1 MLTTKLAVE
10 LEALLSNPLD
20 IASRSSSIARRPR
33 LSLGNGTGAGL
44 ADLIWSDSRTLG
56 ASATENLDLSGS
68 LLDPFGALIA
78 FARVRAM
85 LVVAAA
91 ANVNNVVLGGQT
103 VNGWLGPFGAAAHT
117 IAVQPGDL
125 YVQTARGATAWPVT
139 AGTGDLLQVANG
151 GAGTGVDYEIVLI
164 GASA

>member
-1 MLTTKLAVE
+1 MLTTKFAVE

-20 IASRSSSIARRPR
+20 LASRSSSIARRLR
-33 LSLGNGTGAGL
+33 LTLGNGTGAGL

-117 IAVQPGDL
+117 IGVQPGDL
-125 YVQTARGATAWPVT
+125 YVQTARGAAAWPVT
-139 AGTGDLLQVANG
+139 AGTGDLLQVANS